1 MVKTTLFGITIIT
14 IMISWNMARAQSQTA
29 EVQKIPQRSD
39 INDKYKW
46 RLQDIYA
53 DTLKWENDFNRLQS
67 EMGVIEQCQGKLDQ
81 SAENLFKCLTLRDSL
96 DNLMDRLYVFAFL
109 KKDEDTRISQFQE
122 LANRVSALR
131 ASYSEIKSF
140 IEPEIL
146 AIPADKLEN
155 FLNGD
160 KNLAIYKFYVDNT
173 IRMKPHILSAP
184 EESIL
189 ALARLATRG
198 PSNIF
203 DMIDNAD
210 IKFAKVKDEKGN
222 EIELTHERYYK
233 LLLSPNRDVRR
244 NASMAYNEGY
254 INYLNTLGATL
265 GASVNDDWFYTQ
277 ARKYKTS
284 LEQAID
290 GDNISV
296 SVFDNLINTVDAN
309 LAPLHKWT
317 SIRKRA
323 LGLKEI
329 HPYDLSVPLVPEAMQ
344 EIPYDSA
351 VASIKVALKPMG
363 DNYLS
368 DLERGFD
375 SGWIDVYETQ
385 GKQSG
390 GYNWG
395 SYSTHPYVLLNYN
408 GTMDSYFTVAHE
420 MGHAMHTYYT
430 HKTQPYIYGD
440 YSTFVAEVASTTN
453 EALLIKY
460 LLDHTTDR
468 KKKMYLLNYYID
480 QIIGTFYT
488 QVMFS
493 EFEKAIHDEVE
504 QGGALSAESMRKI
517 YRDIYKKY
525 WGPELIMDEW
535 NDIGGLRIPHFYN
548 SYYVFQYATSYAA
561 AQEISQRL
569 AKGDTQTQQAYLKL
583 LTLGGSMYPVDELKT
598 VNVDLTT
605 PEPVNNT
612 IKLFSDLVDQMDA
625 LLKEK

>member
-1 MVKTTLFGITIIT
+1 MIKTTLFGIS
-14 IMISWNMARAQSQTA
+14 IMLIMVSLNIAQAQSDSSGT
-29 EVQKIPQRSD
+29 QKIPQRSN

-46 RLQDIYA
+46 RLQDIYP
-53 DTLKWENDFNRLQS
+53 DSIKWENDFDRLQS
-67 EMGVIEQCQGKLDQ
+67 HMGDIEKYQGKLSQ
-81 SAENLFKCLTLRDSL
+81 SPEILFKCLTLRDSL

-122 LANRVSALR
+122 LANRVTALR
-131 ASYSEIKSF
+131 ANYGETKSF

-146 AIPADKLEN
+146 EMPAETLEN
-155 FLNGD
+155 FLKSDN
-160 KNLAIYKFYVDNT
+160 NLAMYRFYIDNT
-173 IRMKPHILSAP
+173 IRMRPHILSAP

-189 ALARLATRG
+189 ALSRLATRG

-210 IKFAKVKDEKGN
+210 ITFPKVKDENGN

-233 LLLSPNRDVRR
+233 LLLSTNREVRR
-244 NASMAYNEGY
+244 DASMAYNDGY
-254 INYLNTLGATL
+254 LNYLNTLGATL

-290 GDNISV
+290 GDNIPV
-296 SVFDNLINTVDAN
+296 SVFTNLIHTVNSN
-309 LAPLHKWT
+309 LEPLHKWT
-317 SIRKRA
+317 AIRKRV
-323 LGLKEI
+323 LGLTEI

-351 VASIKVALKPMG
+351 VASIETALKPMG
-363 DNYLS
+363 DDYLR
-368 DLERGFD
+368 DLKNGFN

-430 HKTQPYIYGD
+430 HKSQPFIYGD

-460 LLDHTTDR
+460 LLDHTSDK

-493 EFEKAIHDEVE
+493 EFEKAIHDQVE

-525 WGPELIMDEW
+525 WGPELVMDDW

-561 AQEISQRL
+561 AQEISERIY
-569 AKGDTQTQQAYLKL
+569 KGDQTTRQAYLKM

-598 VNVDLTT
+598 VNVDMTT
-605 PEPVNNT
+605 PQPVNNT